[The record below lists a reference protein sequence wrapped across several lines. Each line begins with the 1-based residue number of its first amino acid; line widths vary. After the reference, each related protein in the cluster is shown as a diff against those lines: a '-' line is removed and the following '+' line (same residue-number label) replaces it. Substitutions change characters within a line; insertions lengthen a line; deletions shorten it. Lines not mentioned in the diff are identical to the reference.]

1 MPEREQQQDSGNPRP
16 SDRTHEIEARPR
28 LLLKAT
34 NGSSLGEAAGSARDT
49 IKRGSV
55 IFSKKNV
62 HVLHRRCA
70 CTDKDEA
77 IKLLDRIEKKTV
89 RDRALDCGASTP
101 SADGVCLEQPHTTGL
116 GERVIQW
123 RWAARAPC

>member
-28 LLLKAT
+28 LLLKAM

-55 IFSKKNV
+55 IFSKKMYMY
-62 HVLHRRCA
+62 
-70 CTDKDEA
+70 CTDDVLVLIRMRRLNCWTE
-77 IKLLDRIEKKTV
+77 
-89 RDRALDCGASTP
+89 
-101 SADGVCLEQPHTTGL
+101 
-116 GERVIQW
+116 
-123 RWAARAPC
+123 